1 MSKENE
7 NLNDAENSALNIAD
21 VSNSNFTR
29 QQLISICERAVVD
42 VSKWRNRDSP
52 SSQESIGKLW
62 VLLKANCQFEVLYEN
77 DGLCTNDNTIWLRVW
92 SPKFRHF
99 DWDGFD
105 LNDRDTMEDET
116 FYMPTTARLDHSNGN
131 DWY

>member
-1 MSKENE
+1 MSKENKTSDKHE
-7 NLNDAENSALNIAD
+7 NGNDFIAD
-21 VSNSNFTR
+21 VSNSNFSR
-29 QQLISICERAVVD
+29 ESLISICERAVVD
-42 VSKWRNRDSP
+42 VSKWGNRDSP
-52 SSQESIGKLW
+52 SSQESVGKLW
-62 VLLKANCQFEVLYEN
+62 ALLKSNCQFEVLYEN

-92 SPKFRHF
+92 SPKFSHF

-116 FYMPTTARLDHSNGN
+116 FYLPTTARLDYSDGN

>member
-1 MSKENE
+1 MKKAELTTE
-7 NLNDAENSALNIAD
+7 TPADAKPVLAPVAL
-21 VSNSNFTR
+21 TR
-29 QQLISICERAVVD
+29 DALISICERAIVD

-52 SSQESIGKLW
+52 SSQEKTGMLW
-62 VLLKANCQFEVLYEN
+62 SLLKANCQFEILFEK
-77 DGLCTNDNTIWLRVW
+77 DGLCTDERIIWIRVW

-105 LNDRDTMEDET
+105 LNDKDTMDDET
-116 FYMPTTARLDHSNGN
+116 FYLPTIARLDMVNGS